1 MPVRRSPSKEPTQE
15 PGILFRIRQIIQ
27 VMQVM
32 QVIQL
37 IQLIQIRLEMRRK
50 AEQTMQF
57 WETAQ
62 VVDRQQT
69 FHRRQSV
76 VPVMEPESARN
87 ARVVQ
92 HLVSVVEDPCGRP
105 AVLAEAVV
113 DRPVPDAEA
122 VVWMLPAEPAAGIVE
137 AVVEISAS
145 SAVEAVVSPVVFVM
159 ARV

>member
-15 PGILFRIRQIIQ
+15 PVILFRIRQIIQ
-27 VMQVM
+27 VMQ
-32 QVIQL
+32 I
-37 IQLIQIRLEMRRK
+37 IQIRLEMRRK
-50 AEQTMQF
+50 AEQTIRF
-57 WETAQ
+57 RKTELQ
-62 VVDRQQT
+62 VMDRQQT
-69 FHRRQSV
+69 FHRRQNV
-76 VPVMEPESARN
+76 VPVTEPESARN

-105 AVLAEAVV
+105 AVPVAAVA

-122 VVWMLPAEPAAGIVE
+122 AVWMLLAEPAAGIVE
-137 AVVEISAS
+137 AVVEIPAN

>member
-1 MPVRRSPSKEPTQE
+1 MPVRRSSSKEPTQE
-15 PGILFRIRQIIQ
+15 PGILFRIRQVIQ
-27 VMQVM
+27 V
-32 QVIQL
+32 

-57 WETAQ
+57 RKTELQ

-69 FHRRQSV
+69 FHRRQNV
-76 VPVMEPESARN
+76 VPVTEPESARN

-105 AVLAEAVV
+105 AVPAEAVA
-113 DRPVPDAEA
+113 DRPVPDAA
-122 VVWMLPAEPAAGIVE
+122 AAVWMLPAEPAADIVE
-137 AVVEISAS
+137 AVVEIPAS
-145 SAVEAVVSPVVFVM
+145 SAVEAVVSLVVSVM

>member
-1 MPVRRSPSKEPTQE
+1 MPVRRSSSKEPTQE

-27 VMQVM
+27 V
-32 QVIQL
+32 
-37 IQLIQIRLEMRRK
+37 IQIRLEMRRK

-57 WETAQ
+57 RKTELQ

-69 FHRRQSV
+69 FHRRQNV
-76 VPVMEPESARN
+76 VPVTEPESARN

-105 AVLAEAVV
+105 AVPAEAVA
-113 DRPVPDAEA
+113 DRPVPDAA
-122 VVWMLPAEPAAGIVE
+122 AAVWMLPAEPTADIVE
-137 AVVEISAS
+137 AVVEIPAS
-145 SAVEAVVSPVVFVM
+145 SAVEAVVSPVVSVM

>member
-1 MPVRRSPSKEPTQE
+1 MPVCRSSSKKPTQE

-27 VMQVM
+27 VMQV
-32 QVIQL
+32 IQL
-37 IQLIQIRLEMRRK
+37 MQIRLEMCRK
-50 AEQTMQF
+50 AEKTMQF
-57 WETAQ
+57 RTTELQ
-62 VVDRQQT
+62 VMDRQQT

-105 AVLAEAVV
+105 VVPVEAVA

-122 VVWMLPAEPAAGIVE
+122 VVWMLPAEPAAGIVG
-137 AVVEISAS
+137 AVVEIPAS
-145 SAVEAVVSPVVFVM
+145 SAAEAAVSPVASVM
-159 ARV
+159 ARA

>member
-15 PGILFRIRQIIQ
+15 PVILFRIRQ
-27 VMQVM
+27 VMQ
-32 QVIQL
+32 I
-37 IQLIQIRLEMRRK
+37 IQIRLEMRRK

-57 WETAQ
+57 RKTVQ
-62 VVDRQQT
+62 VMDRQQT
-69 FHRRQSV
+69 FHRRQNV

-105 AVLAEAVV
+105 AVPVEAVA
-113 DRPVPDAEA
+113 DRPVPDVAA
-122 VVWMLPAEPAAGIVE
+122 AVWMLPVEPAAGIVGE
-137 AVVEISAS
+137 VVEIPAS
-145 SAVEAVVSPVVFVM
+145 SAAEAAVSLVVSVM